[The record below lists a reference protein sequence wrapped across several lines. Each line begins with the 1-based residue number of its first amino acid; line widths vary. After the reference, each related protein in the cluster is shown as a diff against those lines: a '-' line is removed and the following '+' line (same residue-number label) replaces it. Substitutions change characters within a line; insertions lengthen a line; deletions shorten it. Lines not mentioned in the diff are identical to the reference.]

1 MVWTVFQIITNDALC
16 TEDKKRRIHLL
27 LHACLIS
34 DDEPQPKRTKTDGGA
49 SEEDSQDGQEDGKG
63 DPSGVKLPEKIDL
76 GKESAIEAEVLAAR
90 QRAII
95 PLEERMK
102 EFRGMLAEKEVRE

>member
-1 MVWTVFQIITNDALC
+1 MGIYLSLPP
-16 TEDKKRRIHLL
+16 TE
-27 LHACLIS
+27 
-34 DDEPQPKRTKTDGGA
+34 DEPQPKRPKTDEAA
-49 SEEDSQDGQEDGKG
+49 SEEESRDGL
-63 DPSGVKLPEKIDL
+63 SGNNVDAAGGGKLPEKIDL

-102 EFRGMLAEKEVRE
+102 EFRGMLAEKEVNGRAAMYD

>member
-1 MVWTVFQIITNDALC
+1 MSPCYSNILPLGQ
-16 TEDKKRRIHLL
+16 E
-27 LHACLIS
+27 
-34 DDEPQPKRTKTDGGA
+34 DEPQPKRSKIEDA
-49 SEEDSQDGQEDGKG
+49 PSEEDSQDGQGKEGESVDGA
-63 DPSGVKLPEKIDL
+63 KLPEKIDL

-102 EFRGMLAEKEVRE
+102 EFRGMLAEKEACTLYEGVLRER

>member
-1 MVWTVFQIITNDALC
+1 MDI
-16 TEDKKRRIHLL
+16 DK
-27 LHACLIS
+27 S
-34 DDEPQPKRTKTDGGA
+34 ESGG
-49 SEEDSQDGQEDGKG
+49 G
-63 DPSGVKLPEKIDL
+63 KLPEKIDL

-102 EFRGMLAEKEVRE
+102 EFRGMLAEKEVRSRRGVMKHYWIDFIVICMQCLEQKYAPIINSRTNEQAIKWTLGAKKNPMKEVT